1 MAVGPHMKS
10 CRPAE
15 ENKMKS
21 KRMVR
26 IAGLAL
32 VSLVTAAMGMQAFAA
47 QWHPSRTQQEV
58 EVVQDQVTASD
69 GAVITIHTAPAV
81 EQGTVPK
88 AEEVLQV
95 ESATQALIQITPV
108 SSALAA
114 NAAVVAANPQATSEQ
129 LADVATGS
137 GLTFAANGQLSAL
150 YQQVREAQ
158 STQQLMDS
166 IAPEAA
172 ASFEST
178 VGAGTAQYT
187 PIAMYDVTMSPAALT
202 VLSQQPSMEVAIM
215 VPGVEEGTQLAAVC
229 WNRSGQSQLV
239 PVRVKNGVVYLS
251 VRTSGPVMFLVRVQG
266 A

>member
-1 MAVGPHMKS
+1 MFLLTRRRWAVWRMHSILPGTATEAYWWSVAEIPSQTGGKLCPDAKTGESPLLGIVLNRVDRTVVPVRIITGIIAVDTIMKMGTDMVDLGMAVGPHMKS

-32 VSLVTAAMGMQAFAA
+32 VSLCNSSDGNAGFAA

-150 YQQVREAQ
+150 Y
-158 STQQLMDS
+158 
-166 IAPEAA
+166 P
-172 ASFEST
+172 
-178 VGAGTAQYT
+178 AG
-187 PIAMYDVTMSPAALT
+187 PLRRSPH
-202 VLSQQPSMEVAIM
+202 SS
-215 VPGVEEGTQLAAVC
+215 
-229 WNRSGQSQLV
+229 
-239 PVRVKNGVVYLS
+239 
-251 VRTSGPVMFLVRVQG
+251 
-266 A
+266 